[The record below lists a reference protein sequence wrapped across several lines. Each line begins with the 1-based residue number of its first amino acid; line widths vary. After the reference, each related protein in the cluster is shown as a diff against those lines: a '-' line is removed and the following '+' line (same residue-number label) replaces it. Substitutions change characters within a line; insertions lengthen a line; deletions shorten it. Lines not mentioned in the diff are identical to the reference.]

1 MSTAVPAADQA
12 ADQAASDRPA
22 PAGPRRGWIRRLAP
36 WLRPHR
42 RKVIL
47 AFGFALIGS
56 AITAAVPAVERQV
69 IDNVIIAHRSPLAPW
84 MIVLA
89 IAAVVTFGAAY
100 VRRFVG
106 GRVGLDVQYDLRN
119 AIYDQLQ
126 RLDFARHDQLQTGQ
140 LVSRANSDVAL
151 LQGLLAFL
159 PLMAGNVLLL
169 IGSLVIMFVY
179 SPLLAVVSLLVVPGL
194 FFTALRMRERTFPA
208 NWDSQQREGEVAVV
222 VEEAVSGVR
231 VVKGFGQEERE
242 LWHLVDR
249 ARILYGSRVR
259 AVRYQARYQPLLA
272 ALPVAGQV
280 GVLALGGYL
289 AIHHKISVGTFLA
302 FATYL
307 VQLAAPARMLA
318 ALLLV
323 GQQARA
329 GAERVLDLLDTNPV
343 VTESPD
349 AGRLAPASGD
359 ILFDHVSFGY
369 APDRPVLDDFTLH
382 VSPGETVALVG
393 TSGSGKST
401 VSLLLPRF
409 YDVGGGAVRID
420 GTDVRHV
427 TLESLRGQIGVVFE
441 ESFLFSDS
449 IRANIAYG
457 RPDATDEMVVTAARA
472 AEAHEF
478 ITAMSDGY
486 DTLVG
491 ERGLSLSGGQ
501 RQRVALARALITDP
515 RMLVLDDATS
525 AIDARIEEEIH
536 ATLRQ
541 VMRGRTTLLV
551 AHRRSTLRLADRV
564 AVVDG
569 GRVIDL
575 GSHSE
580 LIERCRTYRLLL
592 AGPGDDIE
600 GEGGAL
606 APDEEA
612 MGREAQIDGVTP
624 SLWTEAPSPEGSL
637 GGNGV
642 LGPRAASLGPGLGR
656 GRGGTSRGA
665 AGAGAAGAA
674 GAGAGHNWMGT
685 LAATPELMAQVAALP
700 PIRDVPDIDVS
711 IEADHDP
718 SFTLRNFL
726 RPFRKPLAAGLALV
740 LIDSV
745 ATLLGPVLIRAGLDD
760 GVAKASVG
768 ALAVASVAFALVTA
782 ADLGDSIAQ
791 VLVTGRTAERL
802 LFALRVRIFSHL
814 QRLSIDFYDR
824 EMVGRILTRMTTDV
838 DAFSNLLQTGL
849 INALVALFT
858 FVGVG
863 LALVVWNWKLGL
875 ITLSVMIPL
884 VAATL
889 VYRTLSGRAYRRA
902 REEIGVVN
910 ANMAE
915 SLSGVR
921 ESQAFVR
928 QDRNEANFRTLANR
942 YLDAR
947 LSAQRLVAL
956 YFPFVQMLSDAASA
970 VVLGVGSVFV
980 AQHSLTSGELIGF
993 LLYLDLFFAPIQQLS
1008 QTFDSYQQA
1017 GASMRQINELM
1028 AIQPLV
1034 VAPTNPV
1041 DPGPLTGSL
1050 RFDAVRFA
1058 YPGGTGEEAL
1068 RGLTFDI
1075 EPSQTVALVGET
1087 GAGKSTVIKLLT
1099 RFYDPTAG
1107 RVLVD
1112 GNDLRTL
1119 DLAAYRHQLG
1129 YVPQEAYLFSG
1140 TIRDNIAY
1148 GYDEASDAEVEA
1160 AARAVGAH
1168 DFIAGLPD
1176 GYLDGVSERGR
1187 SLSAGQRQ
1195 LIALAR
1201 AQLVDPAILLL
1212 DEATSNLDLATEAKV
1227 SRAMGVVAHGRTTV
1241 LIAHRLQTAR
1251 RADRIVVLADG
1262 VVVET
1267 GSHDEL
1273 LAAGATYARMW
1284 AAFEVGA
1291 AA

>member
-1 MSTAVPAADQA
+1 MSVGSTVTQ
-12 ADQAASDRPA
+12 R
-22 PAGPRRGWIRRLAP
+22 RRGWIRRLAP

-47 AFGFALIGS
+47 AFGFALLGS
-56 AITAAVPAVERQV
+56 GITAGVPAVERQV
-69 IDNVIIAHRSPLAPW
+69 VDNVIIGHRSALAPW
-84 MIVLA
+84 MVVLGV
-89 IAAVVTFGAAY
+89 AAVASFAAAY
-100 VRRFVG
+100 VRRYVG

-140 LVSRANSDVAL
+140 LVSRANSDIGL

-179 SPLLAVVSLLVVPGL
+179 SPLLALVSLVVVPGL

-208 NWDSQQREGEVAVV
+208 NWDAQQREGEVAVV

-231 VVKGFGQEERE
+231 IVKGFGQEERE

-249 ARILYGSRVR
+249 AKVLYGSRVR

-272 ALPVAGQV
+272 TLPAAGQV

-289 AIHHKISVGTFLA
+289 AIHHRISVGTFLA

-307 VQLAAPARMLA
+307 FQLSAPARMLA
-318 ALLLV
+318 AVLLV
-323 GQQARA
+323 AQQARA
-329 GAERVLDLLDTNPV
+329 GTERVLDLLATNPV
-343 VTESPD
+343 VTERPD
-349 AGRLAPASGD
+349 AAPLAPARGD
-359 ILFDHVSFGY
+359 VVFDHVRFGY
-369 APDRPVLDDFTLH
+369 SPDRLVLDDFNLH
-382 VSPGETVALVG
+382 VNPGETVALVG

-409 YDVGGGAVRID
+409 YDVGGGSVTID

-427 TLESLRGQIGVVFE
+427 TLDSLRGQIGVVFE

-449 IRANIAYG
+449 IRDNIAYG
-457 RPDATDEMVVTAARA
+457 RPDATDDMVVAAARS

-478 ITAMSDGY
+478 ITAMPDGY
-486 DTLVG
+486 DTVVG
-491 ERGLSLSGGQ
+491 ERGMSLSGGQ

-515 RMLVLDDATS
+515 RILVLDDATS

-536 ATLRQ
+536 ATLRR
-541 VMRGRTTLLV
+541 VMQGRTTLLV

-564 AVVDG
+564 AVVEG
-569 GRVIDL
+569 GRVIDQ
-575 GSHSE
+575 GNHEE
-580 LIERCRTYRLLL
+580 LIARCPTYRILL

-600 GEGGAL
+600 GTGGVVV
-606 APDEEA
+606 PDGVA
-612 MGREAQIDGVTP
+612 AGAGEAQVDGVTP
-624 SLWTEAPSPEGSL
+624 SLWPQAPSREGSL
-637 GGNGV
+637 SGNGM
-642 LGPRAASLGPGLGR
+642 AASRAVSMGPGLGR
-656 GRGGTSRGA
+656 GRGGTAMGRG
-665 AGAGAAGAA
+665 G
-674 GAGAGHNWMGT
+674 GHDWMGA
-685 LAATPELMAQVAALP
+685 LAPTPELIAQVEALP
-700 PIRDVPDIDVS
+700 DIRDVPDIDAS
-711 IEADHDP
+711 IEAEHDP

-740 LIDSV
+740 LVDSV

-768 ALAVASVAFALVTA
+768 ALAVVSVLFALVTV
-782 ADLGDSIAQ
+782 ADLGDSMAQ

-814 QRLSIDFYDR
+814 QRLSIDFYER
-824 EMVGRILTRMTTDV
+824 EMVGRILTRMTTDI

-858 FVGVG
+858 FAGVG
-863 LALVVWNWKLGL
+863 LALIAWNWRLGL
-875 ITLSVMIPL
+875 ITLSVMVPL
-884 VAATL
+884 VGATL
-889 VYRTLSGRAYRRA
+889 VYRTLSGRAYRLA
-902 REEIGVVN
+902 RDEIGVVN

-928 QDRNEANFRTLANR
+928 QDVNEANFRTLATR
-942 YLDAR
+942 YLGAR

-956 YFPFVQMLSDAASA
+956 YFPFVQMLSDGASA
-970 VVLGVGSVFV
+970 MVLGAGSVFV
-980 AQHSLTSGELIGF
+980 AHHSLTSGELVGF
-993 LLYLDLFFAPIQQLS
+993 LLYLNLFFAPIQQLS

-1028 AIQPLV
+1028 ATPPLV
-1034 VAPTNPV
+1034 VPPADPV
-1041 DPGPLTGSL
+1041 DPGPLHGSL

-1058 YPGGTGEEAL
+1058 YPAGTGEEAL
-1068 RGLTFDI
+1068 RGLDFDI
-1075 EPSQTVALVGET
+1075 EPRQTVALVGET

-1112 GNDLRTL
+1112 GHDLRTL

-1148 GYDEASDAEVEA
+1148 GNDEAGDAEVEA

-1176 GYLDGVSERGR
+1176 GYLDVVSERGR

-1227 SRAMGVVAHGRTTV
+1227 SRAMGVVSHGRTTV

-1251 RADRIVVLADG
+1251 RADRILVLVDG
-1262 VVVET
+1262 AVVED

-1273 LAAGATYARMW
+1273 LAAGGTYARMW

>member
-1 MSTAVPAADQA
+1 MSNGTPAADRA
-12 ADQAASDRPA
+12 ADPAAHLVADGRPA
-22 PAGPRRGWIRRLAP
+22 APVGPRRGWIRRLAP

-47 AFGFALIGS
+47 AFGFALLGS
-56 AITAAVPAVERQV
+56 GITAGVPAVERQV
-69 IDNVIIAHRSPLAPW
+69 IDNVIVAHRSALAPW
-84 MIVLA
+84 MIVLGVA
-89 IAAVVTFGAAY
+89 AAVSFAAAY

-119 AIYDQLQ
+119 AIFDQLQ

-169 IGSLVIMFVY
+169 IGSLAIMFVY

-249 ARILYGSRVR
+249 ARTLYGSRVR
-259 AVRYQARYQPLLA
+259 AVRYQARYQPVLA
-272 ALPVAGQV
+272 SLPVAGQV

-323 GQQARA
+323 AQQARA

-343 VTESPD
+343 VTERSD
-349 AGRLAPASGD
+349 AERLPPARGD
-359 ILFDHVSFGY
+359 ILFDHVCFGY
-369 APDRPVLDDFTLH
+369 APDRPVLDGFTLH
-382 VSPGETVALVG
+382 VTPGETVALVG

-401 VSLLLPRF
+401 ISLLLPRF
-409 YDVGGGAVRID
+409 YDVGAGSVRVD
-420 GTDVRHV
+420 GIDVRDV

-449 IRANIAYG
+449 IRDNIAYG
-457 RPDATDEMVVTAARA
+457 RPDATDEMVEVAARA

-486 DTLVG
+486 QTLVG

-501 RQRVALARALITDP
+501 RQRIALARALITDP

-569 GRVIDL
+569 GRVIDQ
-575 GSHSE
+575 GTHEE
-580 LIERCRTYRLLL
+580 LVDRCSTYRLLL

-600 GEGGAL
+600 GEDGVVEADETAL
-606 APDEEA
+606 
-612 MGREAQIDGVTP
+612 GREAQVDGVTP
-624 SLWTEAPSPEGSL
+624 SLWPQAPSREGSL

-642 LGPRAASLGPGLGR
+642 IGSRAASLGPGLGR
-656 GRGGTSRGA
+656 GRGGTTGRG
-665 AGAGAAGAA
+665 GG
-674 GAGAGHNWMGT
+674 GHDWMGA
-685 LAATPELMAQVAALP
+685 LAATPELLAQVEALP
-700 PIRDVPDIDVS
+700 PIRDVPDIDVDF
-711 IEADHDP
+711 EADHDP

-740 LIDSV
+740 LVDSV

-760 GVAKASVG
+760 GVAKASLG
-768 ALAVASVAFALVTA
+768 ALAIASVAFALVA
-782 ADLGDSIAQ
+782 LADLGDSIAQ

-802 LFALRVRIFSHL
+802 LFALRIRIFSHL
-814 QRLSIDFYDR
+814 QRLSIDFYER
-824 EMVGRILTRMTTDV
+824 EMAGRILTRMTTDI

-863 LALVVWNWKLGL
+863 LALVIWNWKLGL
-875 ITLSVMIPL
+875 ITLSVMVPL
-884 VAATL
+884 IVATL

-902 REEIGVVN
+902 RDEIGVVN

-928 QDRNEANFRTLANR
+928 QDRNEANFRTLASR

-970 VVLGVGSVFV
+970 VVLGVGSVYV

-993 LLYLDLFFAPIQQLS
+993 LLYLNLFFAPIQQLS

-1028 AIQPLV
+1028 AMQPSV
-1034 VAPTNPV
+1034 VAPTHPV
-1041 DPGPLTGSL
+1041 DPGSLSGSL

-1058 YPGGTGEEAL
+1058 YPEGSGEEAL

-1075 EPSQTVALVGET
+1075 KPGQTVALVGET

-1107 RVLVD
+1107 RILVD

-1148 GYDEASDAEVEA
+1148 GRDEATDAEVEA

-1176 GYLDGVSERGR
+1176 GYLDDVSERGR

-1201 AQLVDPAILLL
+1201 AQLVNPAILLL
-1212 DEATSNLDLATEAKV
+1212 DEATSNLDLATETKV
-1227 SRAMGVVAHGRTTV
+1227 SRAMGVVAQGRTTV

-1251 RADRIVVLADG
+1251 RADRIVVLAEG
-1262 VVVET
+1262 AVVED

-1273 LAAGATYARMW
+1273 LAAGGTYARMW
-1284 AAFEVGA
+1284 AAFDVGA

>member
-1 MSTAVPAADQA
+1 MSASSVPSGVPDADRV
-12 ADQAASDRPA
+12 ADEARAASP
-22 PAGPRRGWIRRLAP
+22 GQRRGWIRRLAP
-36 WLRPHR
+36 WLKPHR
-42 RKVIL
+42 RNVIL
-47 AFGFALIGS
+47 AFGFALVGS
-56 AITAAVPAVERQV
+56 AITAGVPAVERHV
-69 IDNVIIAHRSPLAPW
+69 IDRVIIAHRSPLAPW

-89 IAAVVTFGAAY
+89 VAAVATFAAAY
-100 VRRFVG
+100 VRRYVG

-126 RLDFARHDQLQTGQ
+126 RLDFARHDHLQTGQ
-140 LVSRANSDVAL
+140 LVSRANSDVGL
-151 LQGLLAFL
+151 VQGLLAFL
-159 PLMAGNVLLL
+159 PLMCGNVLLL

-179 SPLLAVVSLLVVPGL
+179 SPLLAVVSLAVVPGL
-194 FFTALRMRERTFPA
+194 FFTAVRMRVRTFPA
-208 NWDSQQREGEVAVV
+208 NWDSQQREGQVAVV

-242 LWHLVDR
+242 LWHLVDT
-249 ARILYGSRVR
+249 ARDLYGSRVR

-272 ALPVAGQV
+272 ALPVFGQV
-280 GVLALGGYL
+280 AVLALGGYL
-289 AIHHKISVGTFLA
+289 AIHHRISVGTFLA

-323 GQQARA
+323 AQQARA

-343 VTESPD
+343 VTELPG
-349 AGRLAPASGD
+349 AGPLAPTGGD
-359 ILFDHVSFGY
+359 IVFDHVSFGY
-369 APDRPVLDDFTLH
+369 APDRLVLDDFNLH
-382 VSPGETVALVG
+382 VVAGETVALVG

-409 YDVGGGAVRID
+409 YDVGGGTVMIG

-427 TLESLRGQIGVVFE
+427 TLDSLRSQIGVVFE
-441 ESFLFSDS
+441 ESFLFSDT

-457 RPDATDEMVVTAARA
+457 RPDATDDMVFAAARA

-478 ITAMSDGY
+478 IMAMGDGY
-486 DTLVG
+486 ATVVG

-501 RQRVALARALITDP
+501 RQRIALARALITDP
-515 RMLVLDDATS
+515 QLLVLDDATS
-525 AIDARIEEEIH
+525 AVDARVEEEIH
-536 ATLRQ
+536 GTLRQ

-564 AVVDG
+564 AVVAG
-569 GRVIDL
+569 GRVIDQ
-575 GSHSE
+575 GSHEE
-580 LIERCRTYRLLL
+580 LTERCPTYRLLL

-600 GEGGAL
+600 GEGGAVEGNG
-606 APDEEA
+606 AAGSGHEP
-612 MGREAQIDGVTP
+612 QVDGVTP
-624 SLWTEAPSPEGSL
+624 SLWPQAPSATGSL
-637 GGNGV
+637 GGPGANV
-642 LGPRAASLGPGLGR
+642 PRAASVGPGLGR
-656 GRGGTSRGA
+656 GRGGPVSSGGA
-665 AGAGAAGAA
+665 SS
-674 GAGAGHNWMGT
+674 WMGF
-685 LAATPELMAQVAALP
+685 LAATPELMAQVEALP
-700 PIRDVPDIDVS
+700 LIRDVPDIDVGE
-711 IEADHDP
+711 EADHDP
-718 SFTLRNFL
+718 GFTLRRFL

-740 LIDSV
+740 LLDSV
-745 ATLLGPVLIRAGLDD
+745 ATLLGPVLIRSGLDD
-760 GVAKASVG
+760 GVAKASFS
-768 ALAVASVAFALVTA
+768 AVLVAAAAFALVA
-782 ADLGDSIAQ
+782 VADLGDSVAQ
-791 VLVTGRTAERL
+791 VIVTGRTAERL

-814 QRLSIDFYDR
+814 QRLSLDFYER
-824 EMVGRILTRMTTDV
+824 EMAGRILTRMTTDV
-838 DAFSNLLQTGL
+838 DALSNLLQTGL

-863 LALVVWNWKLGL
+863 LALVAWNWELGL
-875 ITLSVMIPL
+875 ITLSVMVPL
-884 VAATL
+884 VIATA
-889 VYRTLSGRAYRRA
+889 VYRILSGRAYRRA
-902 REEIGVVN
+902 RDEIGVVN

-928 QDRNEANFRTLANR
+928 QDRNEANFRTLAGR

-980 AQHSLTSGELIGF
+980 AGHSLTSGELVGF

-1028 AIQPLV
+1028 AVQPLV
-1034 VAPTNPV
+1034 NLPEEPI
-1041 DPGPLTGSL
+1041 DPGRISGSL
-1050 RFDAVRFA
+1050 TFDAVRFA
-1058 YPGGTGEEAL
+1058 YPGVEWDEAL
-1068 RGLTFDI
+1068 RGISLDI
-1075 EPSQTVALVGET
+1075 GARQTVALVGET

-1107 RVLVD
+1107 RILVD
-1112 GNDLRTL
+1112 GKDLRTL

-1140 TIRDNIAY
+1140 TIRDNISY
-1148 GYDEASDAEVEA
+1148 GHDEARDAEVEA

-1168 DFIAGLPD
+1168 DFIAGLPG
-1176 GYLDGVSERGR
+1176 GYLDQVSERGR

-1201 AQLVDPAILLL
+1201 AQLVDPAVLLL

-1227 SRAMGVVAHGRTTV
+1227 SGAMGVVAHGRTTV

-1251 RADRIVVLADG
+1251 RADRIVVLDAG
-1262 VVVET
+1262 AVVEDGT
-1267 GSHDEL
+1267 HDEL
-1273 LAAGATYARMW
+1273 LAADGAYARMW